1 MIFLAQD
8 EISNT
13 LNMSISWRL
22 SIFSGLVAGCIKSV
36 PGENLSKIFPGEYLS
51 RRPCQSPGSGHRK
64 LRVSRIPFSTSTIL
78 MSAVFPCRFKTNC
91 KMNAIRAFLKN
102 TLLELQISAINGKK
116 KKQEKHIVYNQ
127 MIEFKLEKI
136 LI

>member
-1 MIFLAQD
+1 MFTLIFLAQD

-36 PGENLSKIFPGEYLS
+36 PGENLSKIFPGEYLSKIFPGEYLS

-116 KKQEKHIVYNQ
+116 RQTWETYC
-127 MIEFKLEKI
+127 L
-136 LI
+136 